1 MQSKISYTLIA
12 SLLSAIFIINGCS
25 SSSDVNKTHGA
36 VSSSGGIY
44 GTGPN
49 NSIPYP
55 QKDPVNING
64 VPGAKV
70 KYEPYSRG
78 GNKNYTVLGKSYKV
92 WNDIKSYEEIGTASW
107 YGPGFHGNKTS
118 NGEIYNQ
125 KGFSA
130 AHKNLPLPSYLKV
143 TNLNNAK
150 AVIVRVNDRG
160 PFHGNRIIDLSE
172 GAARYLDIVKKG
184 TGKVK
189 IELIK
194 VNPDGTIL
202 NSSKSTY
209 TAQNTVQKAPAKLD
223 PAPAVQNPSGNN
235 LSGGF
240 YVQFFSTQSSDR
252 AAEISDRLRGLTSYP
267 IVINK
272 ESGYYRLRTGPIVE
286 DDLEN
291 AVEEMKNLGY
301 NDSFVKKI

>member
-1 MQSKISYTLIA
+1 ML
-12 SLLSAIFIINGCS
+12 
-25 SSSDVNKTHGA
+25 
-36 VSSSGGIY
+36 
-44 GTGPN
+44 
-49 NSIPYP
+49 
-55 QKDPVNING
+55 
-64 VPGAKV
+64 
-70 KYEPYSRG
+70 
-78 GNKNYTVLGKSYKV
+78 
-92 WNDIKSYEEIGTASW
+92 
-107 YGPGFHGNKTS
+107 
-118 NGEIYNQ
+118 
-125 KGFSA
+125 
-130 AHKNLPLPSYLKV
+130 
-143 TNLNNAK
+143 
-150 AVIVRVNDRG
+150 
-160 PFHGNRIIDLSE
+160 
-172 GAARYLDIVKKG
+172 
-184 TGKVK
+184 
-189 IELIK
+189 ELIK

-223 PAPAVQNPSGNN
+223 PVPAVQNTSSNN

>member
-1 MQSKISYTLIA
+1 MKNKISYTLVA
-12 SLLSAIFIINGCS
+12 SLLSAIFILNGCS
-25 SSSDVNKTHGA
+25 SSSDINKTHGA
-36 VSSSGGIY
+36 ISSSGGVY

-55 QKDPVNING
+55 QKDPVDITG

-70 KYEPYSRG
+70 KYEAYSRG

-92 WNDIKSYEEIGTASW
+92 WNDVKSYEEIGTASW

-118 NGEIYNQ
+118 NGETYNQ

-150 AVIVRVNDRG
+150 SVIVRVNDRG

-172 GAARYLDIVKKG
+172 SAARYLDIVKKG

-189 IELIK
+189 IELVK
-194 VNPDGTIL
+194 VSPDGTIL
-202 NSSKSTY
+202 NSSQSSY
-209 TAQNTVQKAPAKLD
+209 IAQNTVENSDENVLAPILQDK
-223 PAPAVQNPSGNN
+223 NSSI

-252 AAEISDRLRGLTSYP
+252 ASEISDRLRGLTSYP

-286 DDLEN
+286 EDLEN

>member
-1 MQSKISYTLIA
+1 MKNKISYTLVA
-12 SLLSAIFIINGCS
+12 SLLSAIFILNGCS
-25 SSSDVNKTHGA
+25 SSSDINKTHGA
-36 VSSSGGIY
+36 ISSSGGVY

-55 QKDPVNING
+55 QKDPVDITG

-92 WNDIKSYEEIGTASW
+92 WSDVKSYEEIGTASW

-118 NGEIYNQ
+118 NGETYNQ

-150 AVIVRVNDRG
+150 SVIVRVNDRG

-172 GAARYLDIVKKG
+172 SAARYLDIVKKG

-189 IELIK
+189 IELVK
-194 VNPDGTIL
+194 VSPDGTIL
-202 NSSKSTY
+202 NSSQSSY
-209 TAQNTVQKAPAKLD
+209 IAQNTVESSDENVLAPILQDK
-223 PAPAVQNPSGNN
+223 NINI

-252 AAEISDRLRGLTSYP
+252 ASEISDRLRGLTSYP

-286 DDLEN
+286 EDLEN